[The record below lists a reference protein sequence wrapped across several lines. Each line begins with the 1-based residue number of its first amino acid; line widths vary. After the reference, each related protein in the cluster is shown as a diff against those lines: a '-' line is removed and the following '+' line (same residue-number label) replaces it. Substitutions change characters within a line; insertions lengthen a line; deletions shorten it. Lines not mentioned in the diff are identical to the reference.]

1 MIEHP
6 VIMKQT
12 YINTKVQKN
21 TDGSICVW
29 FSPEGKP
36 RIRYLAQGYVAKSGL
51 DGRISLHLLKNKD
64 DDWDGTRV
72 SYGYAEYFQGSFF
85 PYQPL
90 ADGKIVA
97 HGICPPKHAKALE
110 YAIFC
115 IPKLRELLK

>member
-1 MIEHP
+1 MR
-6 VIMKQT
+6 QT

-36 RIRYLAQGYVAKSGL
+36 RIRYLAQGYLAKHGL

-64 DDWDGTRV
+64 DWDGTRLC
-72 SYGYAEYFQGSFF
+72 YGYAEYFAGSFF

-90 ADGKIVA
+90 GDKKINAKTGKAA
-97 HGICPPKHAKALE
+97 HGICPPKHEEALE